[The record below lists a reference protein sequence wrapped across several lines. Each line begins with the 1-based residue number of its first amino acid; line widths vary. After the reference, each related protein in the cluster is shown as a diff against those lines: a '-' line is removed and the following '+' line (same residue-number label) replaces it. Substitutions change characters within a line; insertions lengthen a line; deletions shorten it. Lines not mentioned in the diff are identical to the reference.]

1 MSYVNRKHLDVGYG
15 DHVMADGVQV
25 DEDLQRMLD
34 ERAITRVLT
43 RYIRGVDRCDVESI
57 KAAFHP
63 DAVTH
68 HGNFGA
74 GGRDEFADFV
84 VNTAM
89 PRYNST
95 MHYISNIQFDFESN
109 DVAYV
114 ETYLQAIHMRT
125 AEINTTVD
133 WWGGRFVERWEKR
146 DGDWKIA
153 ERTVVHEW
161 DHSQASSNLPNWRGK
176 YAAGSRGLEDPVY
189 QRNGHSG

>member
-1 MSYVNRKHLDVGYG
+1 MDIMQPHGCSLVHPVLAIEWFLRELVLARATDRSGVVSLGPSRDASTGTVHAKRQDHGVGYG
-15 DHVMADGVQV
+15 DHVMTDAVQV
-25 DEDLQRMLD
+25 DEDLRRMLD
-34 ERAITRVLT
+34 ARAITRVLT

-68 HGNFGA
+68 HGNFGD
-74 GGRDEFADFV
+74 GGPDEFADFV

-95 MHYISNIQFDFESN
+95 MHYISNIQFDFESS

-125 AEINTTVD
+125 AEINTAL
-133 WWGGRFVERWEKR
+133 R
-146 DGDWKIA
+146 
-153 ERTVVHEW
+153 
-161 DHSQASSNLPNWRGK
+161 
-176 YAAGSRGLEDPVY
+176 
-189 QRNGHSG
+189 